1 MVNKLSSK
9 CVLMASILIC
19 YLSSMGK
26 YIIFVL
32 LLLPVFTFC
41 QRKSDLK
48 RKYFGA
54 YEGVIP
60 GYRMESSE
68 DMMFVS
74 GASIRIEIEKSKLHI
89 RIGQYLTSGTY
100 EVLFIAKKY
109 YLLDVKIDGQLAT
122 ERIMVYKRGKK
133 LSRDGMYPQPI
144 AELSKIKR

>member
-1 MVNKLSSK
+1 MMRMVNKLSSK

-32 LLLPVFTFC
+32 LLLPVFTFG

-60 GYRMESSE
+60 GYCMESSE

-109 YLLDVKIDGQLAT
+109 YLLDVKIT
-122 ERIMVYKRGKK
+122 N
-133 LSRDGMYPQPI
+133 
-144 AELSKIKR
+144 